1 MACDNT
7 PGHPMPADQGGWHR
21 KHGASMGRAKMT
33 LRIYELPFLPVTMC
47 CHVTSWLQD
56 LSGLQFIN
64 WLCQWTLGVYCCLEY
79 FFLLS
84 KIDWQRLPVSPVDFS
99 YQARE
104 PHAQFLWLLT
114 SFPEDSHLTRRGLG
128 CYPKWPMADWGGVAT
143 GSVSLPL
150 GRTTLVLYLHTN
162 TPCGISQKLRFSKT
176 MVLPS
181 FSSHPILFPFLS
193 YRFFLKASISKPPV
207 QTPLPQVLRPGN
219 PG

>member
-1 MACDNT
+1 MWQHAWSSDASR
-7 PGHPMPADQGGWHR
+7 PGQLAQETWRQYGEGQDDPENS
-21 KHGASMGRAKMT
+21 GASFSASNNV
-33 LRIYELPFLPVTMC
+33 LS
-47 CHVTSWLQD
+47 VTSWLQD

-99 YQARE
+99 YQAQE

-162 TPCGISQKLRFSKT
+162 IPCGISQKLRFSKT

-181 FSSHPILFPFLS
+181 FSSHSILFPFLS
-193 YRFFLKASISKPPV
+193 YRFFLKASISKSPV